1 MRLVDDDTQAE
12 LRATARKLFARE
24 LPLELV
30 HARLEQDSVLD
41 PGWWRELAGLGWLG
55 LLVPDE
61 TGAPPGRF
69 ADLVVLAE
77 EAGAAVAPLP
87 LAAVAALSLG
97 VPELADGLASGDV
110 VPAVHCGT
118 GVTARRDGDTWLLD
132 GRATLVEAAA
142 EATHLLVR
150 AGATDFLVTGDAPGR
165 TVTTTHTLD
174 LTRRFHTVD
183 LAAVPAVA
191 LPADPVMLALRAA
204 GTRVLACADMLG
216 AGRRLLDLTTGH
228 LADRVQFGRP
238 LAGFQ
243 ALKHI
248 CADMR
253 AWVDAA
259 TVTVRAAADAVDTAR
274 GNLTELRRAVAAAVV
289 VAAELMPALAGQA
302 LQLHG
307 GIGMTWEHH
316 LHLFLRRIATDQ
328 VLPGPAA
335 EHARVLATP
344 AADHPAT
351 DDPYRQRVRDYIAAH
366 RPPIERRIGHR
377 APRSADELTTL
388 KAWGRAL
395 FDGGLYGGH
404 WPVEWGGDGAAHDP
418 GHEVV
423 VAEELAM
430 ADVPTPPGV
439 NNHASHAILH
449 FGSPEQQRYFLPRLR
464 AYQDVWSQGFSEP
477 EAGSDLAS
485 LRTTALPDG
494 DGHYVV
500 DGQKVWT
507 TNSIWADYLFLLA
520 RTDPA
525 AERHAGLSCF
535 AVDMRLP
542 GIDVRPLREIT
553 GTADFGEV
561 FFDSVRVPASAMIG
575 EPGTGWRIARSTLAA
590 ERGSLAAGQVLLER
604 GVRRLAGIA
613 GTVRDGD
620 GRPLAEDDEVAGR
633 IGRLAAFARAAT
645 LIGVRNRTR
654 PPDRPEVAAAV
665 EKLFFS
671 ERYVEVAECA
681 VRLLGGHPD
690 VADADLPYW
699 TEMFLYAR
707 AYTISGG
714 SNQIM
719 RNVIAERGL
728 GMPREVRQ

>member
-1 MRLVDDDTQAE
+1 MTLVDDETQAE
-12 LRATARKLFARE
+12 LRATARRFLARE
-24 LPLELV
+24 LPLAEV

-41 PGWWRELAGLGWLG
+41 AGWWRKLAGLGWLG
-55 LLVPDE
+55 LLLPDE
-61 TGAPPGRF
+61 TGTPAGRF

-77 EAGAAVAPLP
+77 EAGAAAAPLP
-87 LAAVAALSLG
+87 LAAVYALSLD
-97 VPELADGLASGDV
+97 VPELADRLPAGDV
-110 VPAVHCGT
+110 VPAVYGGT

-132 GRATLVEAAA
+132 GHATLVEAAA

-150 AGATDFLVTGDAPGR
+150 AGATDFLVAADAPGR
-165 TVTTTHTLD
+165 TVTRAHTLD

-191 LPADPVMLALRAA
+191 LPADPVTLALRDA
-204 GTRVLACADMLG
+204 GVRVLTCADMLG

-228 LADRVQFGRP
+228 LASRVQFGRP

-259 TVTVRAAADAVDTAR
+259 TVTVRAAADAVDSAR
-274 GNLTELRRAVAAAVV
+274 GDLTELRRAVAAAVV
-289 VAAELMPALAGQA
+289 VTAELMPALAGQA

-335 EHARVLATP
+335 EHARVLAVP
-344 AADHPAT
+344 ADDSPAT
-351 DDPYRQRVRDYIAAH
+351 DDPYRKQVRAYLALH

-377 APRSADELTTL
+377 APRSADELATL
-388 KAWGRAL
+388 KAWGKAL

-404 WPVEWGGDGAAHDP
+404 WPSEWGGEGTAHDP
-418 GHEVV
+418 RHDVV

-430 ADVPTPPGV
+430 ADVPVPPGV

-449 FGSPEQQRYFLPRLR
+449 FGSPEQQRHFLPRLR

-485 LRTTALPDG
+485 LRTTALFDG
-494 DGHYVV
+494 DGHYVIN
-500 DGQKVWT
+500 GQKVWT
-507 TNSIWADYLFLLA
+507 TNSIWADYLLLLA

-535 AVDMRLP
+535 ALDMRLP

-575 EPGTGWRIARSTLAA
+575 EPGMGWRIARSTLAA

-613 GTVRDGD
+613 AAVRDGH
-620 GRPLAEDDEVAGR
+620 GRPLATDDEVAGR

-645 LIGVRNRTR
+645 LVGVRNRSRT
-654 PPDRPEVAAAV
+654 PEQPEVAAAV

-671 ERYVEVAECA
+671 ERYVEVAEYA

-714 SNQIM
+714 SNQIL